1 MFEKVVDVIKEILG
15 KPVVMKNRKE
25 LEKRMYDDIIPL
37 GNDRDFNRYIVTN
50 IKDMSKLFA
59 RSEETP
65 FSDFNGKIDK
75 WDVSNV
81 TNMEGMFDEAKFNGD
96 ISKWNV
102 SKVKN
107 MSGMFRYSEFN
118 GDISKWDV
126 SNVTDMSEMFR
137 SSKFEGDISNWD
149 VSNVTNMKNMF
160 DGSRLEKLGKLP
172 PWYKAE
178 PKKKVFRD
186 EDVKVNNPVEDEEE
200 DREEED

>member
-81 TNMEGMFDEAKFNGD
+81 TNM
-96 ISKWNV
+96 
-102 SKVKN
+102 
-107 MSGMFRYSEFN
+107 
-118 GDISKWDV
+118 
-126 SNVTDMSEMFR
+126 
-137 SSKFEGDISNWD
+137 
-149 VSNVTNMKNMF
+149 KNMF